1 MKLDDIVPVETKNL
15 DITRFFKDKSKKVVI
30 QIRHYTY
37 GEKMKL
43 AQMISSEEPGKVKV
57 ENLKDVIYLELL
69 YGVVK
74 ETSPFG
80 GWDNFLIE
88 ELDKRNPELIEFIH
102 TAVREYNSPLA
113 EKSAEK

>member
-1 MKLDDIVPVETKNL
+1 MKLDDVVPVETRDL

-43 AQMISSEEPGKVKV
+43 AKLLTSDEPGKINVQ
-57 ENLKDVIYLELL
+57 NLDEILYQELQ

-80 GWDNFLIE
+80 KWDRELIE
-88 ELDKRNPELIEFIH
+88 ELDKKNPELVEYIH
-102 TAVREYNSPLA
+102 NAVRDFNLPLA
-113 EKSAEK
+113 EKSVER

>member
-1 MKLDDIVPVETKNL
+1 MDVNDVLPIETKDL
-15 DITRFFKDKSKKVVI
+15 DITRFFKDQSKKVVI

-43 AQMISSEEPGKVKV
+43 AQMISSEDPGKVKV
-57 ENLKDVIYLELL
+57 ENLKDVIYAELL

-80 GWDNFLIE
+80 GWDSFLIE

-113 EKSAEK
+113 EKNVGK